1 MLPKK
6 SLLKTLENLTYKG
19 FAKSETIRKTS
30 PIYRQILVHLRRM
43 TLAEHKHTILYAE
56 DDLDDLFMIRQAFE
70 QFDGSTQLL
79 HAGNGYEA
87 LEYLSKSKAEK
98 RLPCLVILDVNMPG
112 MNGREALM
120 HIRQSDDF
128 RNIPVV
134 LFTTS
139 SSELDKAFAKK
150 WGAQFV
156 TKPLIFSEL
165 EALAKQFISLC
176 STSVTVRA

>member
-1 MLPKK
+1 MTTHNLLYIYLP
-6 SLLKTLENLTYKG
+6 
-19 FAKSETIRKTS
+19 
-30 PIYRQILVHLRRM
+30 M
-43 TLAEHKHTILYAE
+43 TLADHKHTILYAE

-79 HAGNGYEA
+79 HVGNGFEA
-87 LEYLSKSKAEK
+87 LEQLNKSKAEK
-98 RLPCLVILDVNMPG
+98 HLPCLVILDINMPG
-112 MNGREALM
+112 MNGREALIR
-120 HIRQSDDF
+120 IRQSEEY

-150 WGAQFV
+150 WGAEFV
-156 TKPLIFSEL
+156 TKPLIYSEL

-176 STSVTVRA
+176 TASVTARA